1 MAEFDFIELSKKYG
15 QFDEPLIVV
24 VIDGKEL
31 DTKQGLNVTDA
42 EVDLTSGYEASIA
55 EIILTG
61 CFDPVTRSFDINK
74 VKKYLYLGSTIK
86 ILLGYDVSVREVFR
100 GFISAVHFVITDSDS
115 EEMPHIEVTA
125 MDVKGIMMANRHSK
139 RLNSKYYSDAVKEI
153 LDANAFLSQTDEKM
167 NKFMEIVIDDTPD
180 KKEGGGGAG
189 GAGGGG
195 AASSGGNSEETS
207 DTRVEMVEESDYE
220 FIVKAAKKYNY
231 EFMSICGSL
240 YFIKAKS
247 NDTIL
252 LETGPGLG
260 MLNLDVGY
268 DITGLV
274 KSVEVRNVDQDKGGQ
289 VKDKVKSSLKISLG
303 NKAKSLIEKQS
314 LIYLDPTAG
323 TKEEAG
329 YRASYLMEQINYRLG
344 SLEANMNGLPEL
356 VPGRFIMIKNAGD
369 PLNNKFY
376 LTRVKHVIG
385 NDGYITFIE
394 GKASSIESK

>member
-1 MAEFDFIELSKKYG
+1 MADFDFIELSKKYG
-15 QFDEPLIVV
+15 QFEEPVIMV

-31 DTKQGLNVTDA
+31 DAKTGLNVTDA
-42 EVDLTSGYEASIA
+42 EIDLTSGYEASIA
-55 EIILTG
+55 QLILTG
-61 CFDPVTRSFDINK
+61 CFDPVTRSYDISK
-74 VKKYLYLGSTIK
+74 AKKYLYLGSTIK

-115 EEMPHIEVTA
+115 EEMPHIELTA

-153 LDANAFLSQTDEKM
+153 LDANAFLSQTDENM
-167 NKFMEIVIDDTPD
+167 NKFVETVIDDTPD
-180 KKEGGGGAG
+180 KKAGGGGGAG
-189 GAGGGG
+189 AGAGGASAGG
-195 AASSGGNSEETS
+195 SNEETS
-207 DTRVEMVEESDYE
+207 DIRVEMVEESDYE

-231 EFMSICGSL
+231 EFMAICGSL
-240 YFIKAKS
+240 YFVKAKS

-252 LETGPGLG
+252 METGPGLG
-260 MLNLDVGY
+260 MLDLDVGY

-289 VKDKVKSSLKISLG
+289 VKDKVKSSSKISMG
-303 NKAKSLIEKQS
+303 NKAKALIEKQS

-329 YRASYLMEQINYRLG
+329 YRANYLMEQINYRLG
-344 SLEANMNGLPEL
+344 SVEANMNGLPEL
-356 VPGRFIMIKNAGD
+356 IPGRFIQIKNAGD

-385 NDGYITFIE
+385 DDGYISFIE
-394 GKASSIESK
+394 GKASSIGSE